1 MYILFAALAMVSSV
15 GNTILNRIS
24 SHKIGSVLSATIKAF
39 MMTFACFIICLCFGN
54 LKVIYAL
61 NGKQWMLL
69 VILGLVTVV
78 DWLFYF
84 LALKRSYLEAF
95 SCFEASTILFS
106 SNLLFSIFMTESATV
121 GGSTRNIILVVLGLV
136 FVLASMVYAVFNK
149 KINPIAKKSWV
160 LFSIISAFSLA
171 ATLVIA
177 TKIKATGVPSDVV
190 AFHQMSVVFGVFL
203 IILLFSKEKFEIK
216 KLNGRITLDFFIS
229 AIFNAM
235 MMVFRYIALGYEN
248 SNQSVVNIIV
258 GLDFVF
264 VSIATV
270 LFFKADN
277 KKEITI
283 LILLVV
289 AGMILNALPA
299 LL

>member
-1 MYILFAALAMVSSV
+1 MYILFAAFALVASV
-15 GNTILNRIS
+15 GNTIFNRIS

-39 MMTFACFIICLCFGN
+39 MMTFACFIICICFGN

-61 NGKQWMLL
+61 NGKQWLL
-69 VILGLVTVV
+69 LIVLGLVTVV

-95 SCFEASTILFS
+95 SCFDASTILFA

-121 GGSTRNIILVVLGLV
+121 GGSTRNIILVVIGLLFV
-136 FVLASMVYAVFNK
+136 FASMIYAVFNK

-171 ATLVIA
+171 GTLVIA
-177 TKIKATGVPSDVV
+177 TKIKETGVPSDVV
-190 AFHQMSVVFGVFL
+190 AFHQMSVVFAVFL
-203 IILLFSKEKFEIK
+203 IILLLSKEKFEIK
-216 KLNGRITLDFFIS
+216 KLNNRIVIDFFIS
-229 AIFNAM
+229 AIFNALL
-235 MMVFRYIALGYEN
+235 MVFRYVALGYEN
-248 SNQSVVNIIV
+248 SNQSIVNIVV

-270 LFFKADN
+270 LFFKSDN

-289 AGMILNALPA
+289 AGMIINALPA